1 MSAPSPLRNERK
13 TATAPKRNEIMIP
26 SPAPM
31 FTVET
36 EKKSPVPPIF
46 SSDTKPLMFTI
57 PFLTEKKDSPLTHN
71 LEKKELVA
79 FGIPSEREQTKPSVP
94 YVPIQAEQKKI
105 SFFSIPTPTENV
117 ATCNFSNE
125 SRTSTAFTV
134 PTQPTVDQTLLSA
147 FSIPSG
153 ETTALP
159 LPPRSEIH

>member
-1 MSAPSPLRNERK
+1 MERENGWE
-13 TATAPKRNEIMIP
+13 A
-26 SPAPM
+26 
-31 FTVET
+31 
-36 EKKSPVPPIF
+36 EKKSPVPAFF

-71 LEKKELVA
+71 PEKKELVA

-117 ATCNFSNE
+117 ATSNFSNE

-134 PTQPTVDQTLLSA
+134 PTQATVDLTLLSA

-153 ETTALP
+153 ETIQSQPSALP
-159 LPPRSEIH
+159 LPPRSDIH

>member
-1 MSAPSPLRNERK
+1 
-13 TATAPKRNEIMIP
+13 
-26 SPAPM
+26 M
-31 FTVET
+31 FTVPIEA

-57 PFLTEKKDSPLTHN
+57 PFLTEKKDSPLTN
-71 LEKKELVA
+71 NPEKKEH
-79 FGIPSEREQTKPSVP
+79 FGIPSEREQNKPSVP
-94 YVPIQAEQKKI
+94 YVPMQAEQKKI

-117 ATCNFSNE
+117 ATSNFSNE
-125 SRTSTAFTV
+125 SKTSTAFTV
-134 PTQPTVDQTLLSA
+134 PTQTTVDLKLLSA